1 LKGGVFVEGGY
12 GILTLLPP
20 LVAIVLCFVTKRVL
34 ISLFLG
40 VLTGG
45 IILGGG
51 NPFAGI
57 EYSLDTI
64 VGSITDEWNARLL
77 LFNLLMGAG
86 VAFIWKLG
94 GSKALTEWA
103 RKRIKSRRA
112 AGVGAWLLGI
122 IVFFNDYVNAA
133 IVGNVFRDVCEEERI
148 STERLS
154 YILDSTAAPVA
165 TFFISDWIAFQI
177 SMIQSGMDAAGIANV
192 SAFETYIKSIPF
204 NLYCIFAVIFVG
216 MLVITGKDYGP
227 MLKAEHRAIT
237 EGKIVRD
244 GAQPMMDVGY
254 ELGEPK
260 EVKPMLMTFFL
271 PLIVLVGVT
280 LFGFWWT
287 GRPGENIMEILG
299 NSDPAKALLW
309 GAFAMTITGII
320 MSLSQK
326 IMDLK
331 ETMDTFL
338 EGLKLML
345 LACGILV
352 LAWSL
357 GTVTGDMKLAD
368 YIITLI
374 GDSMP
379 FGLLPLIIF
388 AFGMLISFA
397 TGTSWGTMTILTP
410 IAIPLAYK
418 ITGDVTTASVMAG
431 VVFSGAIFGDH
442 CSPISDTTVLA
453 SIFSGADHIDHVS
466 TQIPYAVTAAGVAL
480 VMYLLYGITGVGP
493 VILIPLGILLLFGLM
508 YVLSNHY
515 SNKYGI
521 HSRTKKAI

>member
-1 LKGGVFVEGGY
+1 MENGF

-20 LVAIVLCFVTKRVL
+20 LVAIILCFLTKRVL
-34 ISLFLG
+34 VSLFLG
-40 VLTGG
+40 ILTGG
-45 IILGGG
+45 IILSGG

-64 VGSITDEWNARLL
+64 VGSITDDWNARLL

-86 VAFIWKLG
+86 VAFIWKMG
-94 GSKALTEWA
+94 GSKALTQWA
-103 RKRIKSRRA
+103 RQRIKSRKS

-133 IVGNVFRDVCEEERI
+133 IVGNVFRDISEEQKV
-148 STERLS
+148 SSERLS

-177 SMIQSGMDAAGIANV
+177 SMIKSGMDVAQITSI
-192 SAFETYIKSIPF
+192 SAFEIYVKSIPF
-204 NLYCIFAVIFVG
+204 NLYCIFAVLFVG
-216 MLVITGKDYGP
+216 IVVITGKDFGP

-237 EGKIVRD
+237 TGKTVRD
-244 GAQPMMDVGY
+244 GAKPMMDVSY

-260 EVKPMLMTFFL
+260 DVKPRLLTFFL
-271 PLIVLVGVT
+271 PLIVLVAVT
-280 LFGFWWT
+280 MFGFWWT
-287 GRPGENIMEILG
+287 GRPGESLMEILG

-309 GAFAMTITGII
+309 GAFAMTITGIF
-320 MSLSQK
+320 MALSQK
-326 IMDLK
+326 IMDLR

-345 LACGILV
+345 LACAILV

-357 GTVTGDMKLAD
+357 GTVTGDMSLAD

-374 GDSMP
+374 GGSMP
-379 FGLLPLIIF
+379 YWLLPITIF
-388 AFGMLISFA
+388 LFGMFISFS

-418 ITGDVTTASVMAG
+418 ITGDIGTASVMAG

-466 TQIPYAVTAAGVAL
+466 TQIPYAITAAFVAL
-480 VMYLLYGITGVGP
+480 VMYFIYGILGIGP
-493 VILIPLGILLLFGLM
+493 IVLIPLGLIVLVGLM
-508 YVLSNHY
+508 YVLSGYY
-515 SNKYGI
+515 SKKYGI
-521 HSRTKKAI
+521 DSISKQSINS